1 MPPPTIGL
9 AGGIGAGKT
18 TVGEILARLGC
29 VVACSDR
36 EGRAALRDAG
46 IRSVLRSWWGDAILD
61 ASGAVDR
68 GALAGIV
75 FEDPEEK
82 NRLEGLVH
90 PWIEAR
96 RQALFAAAP
105 PGTPA
110 VVIDAPLLFEAG
122 IDRECDAVIFVD
134 APRPCRVARVS
145 SRGWAKDELARR
157 EDFQLP
163 LDDKRSKADHILRND
178 GDLSDLEAQ
187 VRATLSDIVES
198 HRT

>member
-1 MPPPTIGL
+1 M
-9 AGGIGAGKT
+9 
-18 TVGEILARLGC
+18 
-29 VVACSDR
+29 ACSDR

-46 IRSVLRSWWGDAILD
+46 IKSVLRSWWGDAILD
-61 ASGAVDR
+61 ASGVVDR
-68 GALAGIV
+68 GAVARIV
-75 FEDPEEK
+75 FGDPAEK
-82 NRLEGLVH
+82 KRLEGLVH

-110 VVIDAPLLFEAG
+110 FVIDAPLLFEAG

-145 SRGWAKDELARR
+145 SREWGEDELARR
-157 EDFQLP
+157 EEFQLP
-163 LDDKRSKADHILRND
+163 LDDKRLKADHILRND

-198 HRT
+198 RRT

>member
-18 TVGEILARLGC
+18 AVGEILARLGC

-46 IRSVLRSWWGDAILD
+46 IMKVVRSWWGDAILD
-61 ASGAVDR
+61 GSGEIDR
-68 GALAGIV
+68 GAVAGIV
-75 FEDPEEK
+75 FKDPEERK
-82 NRLEGLVH
+82 RLESLVH

-96 RQALFAAAP
+96 RRALFAAAP

-110 VVIDAPLLFEAG
+110 FVIDAPLLFEAG
-122 IDRECDAVIFVD
+122 IDRICDAVIFV
-134 APRPCRVARVS
+134 ATTRPCRVARVS
-145 SRGWAKDELARR
+145 KRGWEEEELARR
-157 EDFQLP
+157 EVFQLP
-163 LDDKRSKADHILRND
+163 LDDKRLKADHIVRND

-187 VRATLSDIVES
+187 VRATLSEIVES